1 MPFFIVLEG
10 LDGVGKSTLAR
21 RYAQQYGYQL
31 MTTPGRELLPVRAD
45 IINGLGS
52 SETAKALF
60 YAATVQ
66 AEGEKAYNLV
76 SCGENILMDRYRAST
91 IAYAQQRGVTLDL
104 SAVLCQAPR
113 PHLSIL
119 LLLSEQERQQRLQ
132 QRGTTAEDLETL
144 NSVFRAGVLA
154 QLKTEC
160 DATLDL
166 TGATEE
172 EAVGLLHDCI
182 RQRLNIGS
190 EIQRCQR
197 PPE

>member
-10 LDGVGKSTLAR
+10 LDGVGKSTIAR

-31 MTTPGRELLPVRAD
+31 MTTPGKELLPIRTD

-66 AEGEKAYNLV
+66 AEGEKAYKLTE
-76 SCGENILMDRYRAST
+76 SGENILMDRYRAST

-104 SAVLCQAPR
+104 SAVLSQAPR

-119 LLLSEQERQQRLQ
+119 LVLDEQQRQYRLQ

-144 NSVFRAGVLA
+144 SPDFRAGVLTRLQA
-154 QLKTEC
+154 EC

-182 RQRLNIGS
+182 NHQLRIGS
-190 EIQRCQR
+190 ASR
-197 PPE
+197 P

>member
-10 LDGVGKSTLAR
+10 LDGVGKSTLAQ

-31 MTTPGRELLPVRAD
+31 MTTPGRELLPIRSD
-45 IINGLGS
+45 IISSLGD

-66 AEGEKAYNLV
+66 AEGEKARSLV
-76 SCGENILMDRYRAST
+76 ESGGNILMDRYRAST

-104 SAVLCQAPR
+104 SAVMSQALR

-119 LLLSEQERQQRLQ
+119 LLLSEQARQQRLQ

-144 NSVFRAGVLA
+144 NPDFRAGVMA
-154 QLKTEC
+154 QLEAEC
-160 DATLDL
+160 DVTLEI
-166 TGATEE
+166 TGATVE

-190 EIQRCQR
+190 AI
-197 PPE
+197 